1 MVDSDIIN
9 DTLKWV
15 PGGIVTS
22 TTLLGISWEN
32 WVYILTAIY
41 TMLQIGDWVWT
52 RVIGWREKRE
62 RTQ

>member
-1 MVDSDIIN
+1 MVNSDIIN
-9 DTLKWV
+9 DALKWV

-41 TMLQIGDWVWT
+41 TMLQIGDWVWN
-52 RVIGWREKRE
+52 RVTGWRKR
-62 RTQ
+62 RGSN